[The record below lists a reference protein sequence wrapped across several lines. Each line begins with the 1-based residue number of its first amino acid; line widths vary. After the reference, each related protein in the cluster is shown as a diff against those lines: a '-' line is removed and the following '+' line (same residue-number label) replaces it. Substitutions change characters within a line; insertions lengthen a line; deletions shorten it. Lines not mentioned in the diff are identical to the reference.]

1 MYIHKINFCFQKNF
15 FIQEIKTFISKKK
28 QTKQN
33 NNEDMGIVTAE
44 VSEVYSE

>member
-1 MYIHKINFCFQKNF
+1 M
-15 FIQEIKTFISKKK
+15 KTFISKKK

-44 VSEVYSE
+44 VSDVYSE